1 MYHGIMFARGSTLAA
16 AAESLRTQA
25 AAFQPSALLCL
36 WLTDGV
42 NAQPFAGIYRTVF
55 LPNAADDLDARLE
68 QLSRSPRPRHYGVER
83 APSQSLGIHLIP
95 TYWFERTAARS
106 YDRTTTVGHRHRGGL
121 EIS

>member
-25 AAFQPSALLCL
+25 ATFQPSALLCL

-68 QLSRSPRPRHYGVER
+68 QLKWAVKQVYASTYSIEAR
-83 APSQSLGIHLIP
+83 AYANSQVKEPHTDPSSSQI
-95 TYWFERTAARS
+95 A
-106 YDRTTTVGHRHRGGL
+106 
-121 EIS
+121 

>member
-1 MYHGIMFARGSTLAA
+1 MALRVRSLFARGSTLAA

-25 AAFQPSALLCL
+25 VAFQPSALL

-68 QLSRSPRPRHYGVER
+68 QLKWAAKQVYASTYSIEAR
-83 APSQSLGIHLIP
+83 AYANSQ
-95 TYWFERTAARS
+95 
-106 YDRTTTVGHRHRGGL
+106 V
-121 EIS
+121 